1 MMRTANKQA
10 FCPGPLDRR
19 SFLTIGGLSLGA
31 LTSGMS
37 PNLPQLLAS
46 EEASHSLNKD
56 FSVILL
62 WANGGP
68 SHLET
73 FDLKPEAPA
82 EYRGE
87 FKPIP
92 TNVPG
97 IEICELLPNL
107 AKMADKFSIVRSLHH
122 NRNEHSGGTCR
133 FLSGYAPIAANPA
146 DAEFPELGSV
156 VAKQLEPQQQDIPL
170 FVANTKFYGG
180 GPAYLGAAYAPFM
193 PTANPVTSSGDNS
206 YDPVPLF
213 GAKGG
218 GLAAQQD
225 ALAELKKRDSLLKTF
240 DNFRR
245 ELDRTGSMKSL
256 DKLNERAMAM
266 LTSPR
271 TADAFNLSKE
281 PAAVRERYGDSN
293 WGKSL
298 LLARR
303 LVESGV
309 RFVQMQATFR
319 LSKEA
324 GRTSNWDD
332 HSVNTHTFRAYRE
345 RMPVFDVAVPALI
358 EDLYAR
364 GLDKNVLFVFCGEFG
379 RTPLIRHQDKSKRPG
394 RDHWSKAMSIFL
406 AGGGLKMGQVVG
418 ATNPRGEHPVERTM
432 DSNCLLATIYR
443 QFGIDTKQ
451 HYFDNSGRPFPIL
464 TDGEPITEL
473 L

>member
-1 MMRTANKQA
+1 MRFPQKQIH
-10 FCPGPLDRR
+10 CPGPLDRR
-19 SFLTIGGLSLGA
+19 TFLTVGGLGMGA
-31 LTSGMS
+31 LTSGIC

-46 EEASHSLNKD
+46 EESLANLD
-56 FSVILL
+56 REFSVILM

-82 EYRGE
+82 EYRGD
-87 FKPIP
+87 FKPIS
-92 TNVPG
+92 TNVSG

-122 NRNEHSGGTCR
+122 NRNEHSGGTNR
-133 FLSGYAPIAANPA
+133 FLSGYTPTAANPS
-146 DAEFPELGSV
+146 DGEYPEFASV
-156 VAKQLEPQQQDIPL
+156 VSHQLEHTAQDIPL
-170 FVANTKFYGG
+170 AVANTKFYGG
-180 GPAYLGAAYAPFM
+180 GPAYLGAANSPFM
-193 PTANPVTSSGDNS
+193 FRGDPNSPKFNVGDLTVT
-206 YDPVPLF
+206 
-213 GAKGG
+213 
-218 GLAAQQD
+218 QD
-225 ALAELKKRDSLLKTF
+225 ALKELETRKKLLSTF
-240 DNFRR
+240 DRFRR
-245 ELDRTGSMKSL
+245 EVDRKGTMTAL
-256 DKLNERAMAM
+256 DKFNERAVAM

-271 TADAFNLSKE
+271 TAEAFNISKE
-281 PAAVRERYGDSN
+281 PDEVRDRYGRTS
-293 WGKSL
+293 WGQGL

-309 RFVQMQATFR
+309 RIVQLQASFS

-324 GRTSNWDD
+324 GRVSNWDD

-358 EDLYAR
+358 EDLHAR
-364 GLDKNVLFVFCGEFG
+364 GLDKKVLFIFCGEFG
-379 RTPLIRHQDKSKRPG
+379 RTPQVRHQDATKRPG

-443 QFGIDTKQ
+443 RFGIDTNQ
-451 HYFDNSGRPFPIL
+451 HYYDNSGRPVPIL
-464 TDGEPITEL
+464 TDGEPIAEL
-473 L
+473 I

>member
-1 MMRTANKQA
+1 MRYQRI
-10 FCPGPLDRR
+10 CPGPLNRR
-19 SFLTIGGLSLGA
+19 SFLRIGGLSLGA
-31 LTSGMS
+31 LTTGIS
-37 PNLPQLLAS
+37 PNMPQLLAS
-46 EEASHSLNKD
+46 EAAGSAQSKD

-73 FDLKPEAPA
+73 FDMKPEAPA

-87 FKPIP
+87 FAPIS

-97 IEICELLPNL
+97 VEITELLPNL

-133 FLSGYAPIAANPA
+133 FLSGYTPVAANPS

-156 VAKQLEPQQQDIPL
+156 VAKQLESQQKDIPL
-170 FVANTKFYGG
+170 LVANTKFYGG

-193 PTANPVTSSGDNS
+193 PGANAITSSGNNT

-213 GAKGG
+213 GAKDG
-218 GLAAQQD
+218 GLEAKED

-240 DNFRR
+240 DKFRR

-271 TADAFNLSKE
+271 TAEAFNLSKE
-281 PAAVRERYGDSN
+281 PQEVRDRYGNTN

-324 GRTSNWDD
+324 GRVSNWDD
-332 HSVNTHTFRAYRE
+332 HSVNTHTFKAYRE

-364 GLDKNVLFVFCGEFG
+364 GMDENVLFIFCGEFG
-379 RTPLIRHQDKSKRPG
+379 RTPTIRHQDKSKRPG

-406 AGGGLKMGQVVG
+406 SGGGLKMGQVIG
-418 ATNPRGEHPVERTM
+418 ATNERGEHPIERTM

-443 QFGIDTKQ
+443 RFGIDTK
-451 HYFDNSGRPFPIL
+451 HVYYDNSGRPVPIL
-464 TDGEPITEL
+464 TDGEPIAEL

>member
-1 MMRTANKQA
+1 MKYLQPNHR
-10 FCPGPLDRR
+10 CHGPLDRR
-19 SFLTIGGLSLGA
+19 AFLSIGGMSLGA
-31 LTSGMS
+31 LASGID
-37 PNLPQLLAS
+37 PGLTQLLAS
-46 EEASHSLNKD
+46 EESHQPAEKD

-73 FDLKPEAPA
+73 FDMKPDAPA
-82 EYRGE
+82 EFRGE
-87 FKPIP
+87 FKPIA

-97 IEICELLPNL
+97 MDICELLPNL

-133 FLSGYAPIAANPA
+133 LLSGYTPTAANPM
-146 DAEFPELGSV
+146 DAENPEMASI
-156 VAKQLEPQQQDIPL
+156 VANQLEHTARDIPL
-170 FVANTKFYGG
+170 FIANTKFYGG
-180 GPAYLGAAYAPFM
+180 GPAYLGAAYSPYLFRGDPNSAKFSVGDL
-193 PTANPVTSSGDNS
+193 TVTN
-206 YDPVPLF
+206 
-213 GAKGG
+213 
-218 GLAAQQD
+218 D
-225 ALAELKKRDSLLKTF
+225 AVKDLQTRQNLLKTF
-240 DNFRR
+240 DRFRR
-245 ELDRTGSMKSL
+245 DLDHKGSMAAL
-256 DKLNERAMAM
+256 DKFNQRAVAT

-271 TADAFNLSKE
+271 AADAFNLSKE
-281 PAAVRERYGDSN
+281 PDAVRDRYGRTT
-293 WGKSL
+293 WGQGL

-309 RFVQMQATFR
+309 RIVQLQAGFK

-324 GRTSNWDD
+324 GRVSNWDD

-364 GLDKNVLFVFCGEFG
+364 GLDKKVLFIFCGEFG
-379 RTPLIRHQDKSKRPG
+379 RTPKIRHQDKTKRPG

-406 AGGGLKMGQVVG
+406 SGGGLKMGQVVG
-418 ATNPRGEHPVERTM
+418 ATNPRGEHPIESVM

-443 QFGIDTKQ
+443 RFGIDPSR
-451 HYFDNSGRPFPIL
+451 HYYDNSGRPVPIL
-464 TDGEPITEL
+464 TDGHPIAEL